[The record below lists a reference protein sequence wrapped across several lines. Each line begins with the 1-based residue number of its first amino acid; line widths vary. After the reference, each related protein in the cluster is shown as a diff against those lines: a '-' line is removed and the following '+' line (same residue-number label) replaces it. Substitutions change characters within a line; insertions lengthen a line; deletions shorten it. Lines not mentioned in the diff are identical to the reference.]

1 MQGDVSPQKNSLDG
15 GKRNSMKKTLHSILT
30 VFLSM
35 VLLCTGVLPAF
46 AVDEGVST
54 YMTNCDTTSMSFTV
68 VDGEAHFAVT
78 YYAREDTFTQ
88 AKLTVQIQKKFLVF
102 FWKDVADE
110 WVGYC
115 TDLDGLFADSI
126 PVDQTG
132 TYRAI
137 FKLEIFGTTDTDV
150 IEDTINSVAS

>member
-1 MQGDVSPQKNSLDG
+1 M
-15 GKRNSMKKTLHSILT
+15 KRTLHSLLT
-30 VFLSM
+30 FVLSM
-35 VLLCTGVLPAF
+35 TILCTGVIPAF
-46 AVDEGVST
+46 ASNEGVST
-54 YMTNCDTTSMSFTV
+54 CLANCYNTSMNFTV
-68 VDGEAHFAVT
+68 VDGEAHFGVT
-78 YYAREDTFTQ
+78 YYAKEATFTQ
-88 AKLTVQIQKKFLVF
+88 AKLTVQIQKKFLAF

-115 TDLDGLFADSI
+115 TDLDGVFVDAI

-150 IEDTINSVAS
+150 IEETINSVAS

>member
-1 MQGDVSPQKNSLDG
+1 M
-15 GKRNSMKKTLHSILT
+15 KRTLHSLLT

-46 AVDEGVST
+46 AVDEGIST

-68 VDGEAHFAVT
+68 LDGEASF
-78 YYAREDTFTQ
+78 YASYDARAATFTQ
-88 AKLTVQIQKKFLVF
+88 AKLTVQIQKKFLGF
-102 FWKDVADE
+102 FWKDAANE

-115 TDLDGLFADSI
+115 TDLNGFFADSI
-126 PVDQTG
+126 PVDATG
-132 TYRAI
+132 TYRAV

-150 IEDTINSVAS
+150 IEETIKCVAS